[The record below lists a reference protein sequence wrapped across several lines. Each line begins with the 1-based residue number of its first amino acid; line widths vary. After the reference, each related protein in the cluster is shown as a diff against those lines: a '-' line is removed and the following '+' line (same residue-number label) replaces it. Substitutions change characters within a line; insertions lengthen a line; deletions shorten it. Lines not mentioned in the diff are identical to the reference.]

1 MRASR
6 RAWNWILAV
15 DRFVRLYLLFYTATW
30 VLLGASSVR
39 QGLTIGE
46 LGALLGVTLCIHIYT
61 YVLNDVIDL
70 PIDRTQSARRDDP
83 LVRGDIT
90 RRSALLIALIQPLLT
105 IPLTWF
111 LGGSSAA
118 YGTLA
123 AAFVTMG
130 AYNLWGKRCR
140 FPPITDAIQG
150 ISLGCLPIYA
160 AQALGMTPTA
170 LTWMVAAYA
179 AVYTVFING
188 IHGSFRDLD
197 NDFARGVRTTAIIL
211 GARPGPAQGERCVPT
226 VLLVY
231 AWCLLVVLIGI
242 NVVLMLR
249 NEFNYSLP
257 VWVVTTAILGALNA
271 WAALLHPQVMR
282 PHGSAPDVA
291 WRLQIYI
298 MVIVMPVAF
307 LAYAD
312 LSVIVVLV
320 LLNAFAL
327 VLFDCTSAVTR
338 CVWVVIGAARD
349 QAHEDTR
356 LPARITHAD

>member
-6 RAWNWILAV
+6 RAWNRILAV

-39 QGLTIGE
+39 QGLTLGQ

-105 IPLTWF
+105 IPLTSF
-111 LGGSSAA
+111 LGGSSAG

-150 ISLGCLPIYA
+150 ISLGCLPVYG
-160 AQALGMTPTA
+160 AQAFGMTPTA
-170 LTWMVAAYA
+170 LTWILAAYA

-188 IHGSFRDLD
+188 IHGSFRDLA
-197 NDFARGVRTTAIIL
+197 NDLARGARTTAIVL
-211 GARPGPAQGERCVPT
+211 GARPAPAGGRHVPPA
-226 VLLVY
+226 LSAY
-231 AWCLLVVLIGI
+231 AWCILAALIAM
-242 NVVLMLR
+242 NTLMVFR
-249 NEFNYSLP
+249 NDFRYHTLA
-257 VWVVTTAILGALNA
+257 WLTTGCAVGALDA
-271 WAALLHPQVMR
+271 WAVWLQPQVLHPC
-282 PHGSAPDVA
+282 GSAADVA
-291 WRLQIYI
+291 WRLQMFILVTVLPI
-298 MVIVMPVAF
+298 AF
-307 LAYAD
+307 LAHAD
-312 LSVIVVLV
+312 AGI
-320 LLNAFAL
+320 LLILALMNAFAL
-327 VLFDCTSAVTR
+327 VLFDCTPAVTR
-338 CVWVVIGAARD
+338 WVWAAIGAVRNL
-349 QAHEDTR
+349 AHEEHR
-356 LPARITHAD
+356 LPARIPHTD